1 MGLFFLINKYFYFSI
16 LYKIDGDKL
25 DEKYKGDM
33 MGSNH
38 IHNHFKEENLI
49 IIMILNFI
57 ITIVEVI
64 GGLLSGSLSLLSDAL
79 HNFSDGISVIVS
91 FIALR
96 LSKKENTL
104 KNTFGYKRA
113 EILAALFNSSFLI
126 IISFFL
132 FKEAYS
138 RIQNPQNID
147 SKIMISV
154 ALIGLVANTISVF
167 LLKSG
172 SKDNMNIRS
181 AYVHLFSDSLSS
193 VAVIIGGIFIYY
205 FNITV
210 VDPILTFI
218 IGAYVLKEGFEII
231 KKSTDI
237 LMEKTP
243 AQINILKIK
252 KIIEKIPEV
261 DNLHHVHIWQSNDKE
276 FLFEGHIDVKKDISL
291 SKAEKLRS
299 NISSTLFNKFGIDHT
314 TIQIEYNCCKDK
326 EIIKNHGK

>member
-1 MGLFFLINKYFYFSI
+1 MGH
-16 LYKIDGDKL
+16 
-25 DEKYKGDM
+25 
-33 MGSNH
+33 NH
-38 IHNHFKEENLI
+38 RDNHFKEKNLI
-49 IIMILNFI
+49 IIMVLNFI
-57 ITIVEVI
+57 ITLVEVI

-96 LSKKENTL
+96 LSKRENTL

-132 FKEAYS
+132 FKEAYL

-147 SKIMISV
+147 SKIMIAI
-154 ALIGLVANTISVF
+154 ALVGLVANTISVL

-172 SKDNMNIRS
+172 SKDNINIRS
-181 AYVHLFSDSLSS
+181 AYIHLFSDSLSS
-193 VAVIIGGIFIYY
+193 LGVIIGGILIYY
-205 FNITV
+205 FNITI

-218 IGAYVLKEGFEII
+218 IGAYVLKEGFDIL

-243 AQINILKIK
+243 AHIDILKIK
-252 KIIEKIPEV
+252 EVVEKIPEI
-261 DNLHHVHIWQSNDKE
+261 DNLHHVHIWQANDKE
-276 FLFEGHIDVKKDISL
+276 FLFEGHIDVKKDINL
-291 SKAEKLRS
+291 SKAEELRS
-299 NISSTLFNKFGIDHT
+299 NISSILLNKFGINHT
-314 TIQIEYNCCKDK
+314 TIQIEYNCCEDK
-326 EIIKNHGK
+326 EIIKNHWQIRN

>member
-1 MGLFFLINKYFYFSI
+1 MS
-16 LYKIDGDKL
+16 
-25 DEKYKGDM
+25 
-33 MGSNH
+33 SNH
-38 IHNHFKEENLI
+38 MHNHFKEEKLI
-49 IIMILNFI
+49 IIMVLNFI

-96 LSKKENTL
+96 LSKRENTL

-132 FKEAYS
+132 FKEAYF
-138 RIQNPQNID
+138 RIQNPQSID

-172 SKDNMNIRS
+172 SKDNMNIKS
-181 AYVHLFSDSLSS
+181 AYVHLLSDSLSS

-210 VDPILTFI
+210 IDPILTFI

-243 AQINILKIK
+243 VQINILKIK

-276 FLFEGHIDVKKDISL
+276 FLFEGHVDVKKDISL

-299 NISSTLFNKFGIDHT
+299 NISSILFNEFGINHA

-326 EIIKNHGK
+326 EIIKNHR

>member
-1 MGLFFLINKYFYFSI
+1 MINKYFYFSI

-38 IHNHFKEENLI
+38 THNHFKEENLI
-49 IIMILNFI
+49 IITILNFI

-132 FKEAYS
+132 FKEAYL

-154 ALIGLVANTISVF
+154 AFIGLVANTVSVF

-218 IGAYVLKEGFEII
+218 IGAYVLKEGFDIL
-231 KKSTDI
+231 KQSVNI

-243 AQINILKIK
+243 AHIDILKIK
-252 KIIEKIPEV
+252 EIIEKIPEV
-261 DNLHHVHIWQSNDKE
+261 DNLHHVHIWQINDKE
-276 FLFEGHIDVKKDISL
+276 FLFEGHIDTKKDINLTKS
-291 SKAEKLRS
+291 EELRN
-299 NISSTLFNKFGIDHT
+299 NISSILLNKFRINHT
-314 TIQIEYNCCKDK
+314 TIQIEYNACKDK
-326 EIIKNHGK
+326 KIIKNHGK